1 MNLLPWRIE
10 LFKQKSRRLLLQ
22 TSVVSVVLC
31 LTCFM
36 LKAVNQHFELQ
47 LGEKQN
53 EQQKYQVTLNI
64 LNTQI
69 AQLRQQT
76 TPQTKQIPI
85 QTEQV
90 LNIIQMLSELPL
102 TQGEIQHFELQ
113 KDRISLEGIAVNQK
127 EFEQLQPYIVQ
138 YFPDIR
144 LNQFAPKSNN
154 ELQFKFEQGNKE

>member
-22 TSVVSVVLC
+22 TSVMSIVLC

-36 LKAVNQHFELQ
+36 LNAVNQHFEQQ

-53 EQQKYQVTLNI
+53 EQQKYQATLNI

-76 TPQTKQIPI
+76 MPQTKQIPI

-113 KDRISLEGIAVNQK
+113 RDRVSLEGIAANQK
-127 EFEQLQPYIVQ
+127 EFEQLQPYIAQ

-144 LNQFAPKSNN
+144 LNQFVPKSNN
-154 ELQFKFEQGNKE
+154 ELQFKFVQGDKE